1 MNTRILFSEI
11 QTPVFLKSED
21 TPRQNRFSLVL
32 PAVLLAVILTGAGCG
47 SKASSGEPAA
57 PPSFNSASTSPNA
70 AKVQSAAEGT
80 VLVTDNLDIDFSKHL
95 ITFIELGA
103 DKCIPCKAM
112 QPIMKEIAAEYKGQ
126 VQVVFYDVWK
136 NPEPGRKYGIQ
147 LIPTQV
153 FMDKTGKEI
162 SRHVG
167 LFPKP
172 ELVEFLK
179 KQGIR

>member
-1 MNTRILFSEI
+1 MASGE
-11 QTPVFLKSED
+11 LK
-21 TPRQNRFSLVL
+21 TMKTKSLSSWL
-32 PAVLLAVILTGAGCG
+32 GWAALSALLAAV
-47 SKASSGEPAA
+47 PAA
-57 PPSFNSASTSPNA
+57 A
-70 AKVQSAAEGT
+70 AKIPSRPCSPTQAQSAAEGT
-80 VLVTDNLDIDFSKHL
+80 VLVTDNLNIDFSKHL
-95 ITFIELGA
+95 ITFLELGA

-153 FMDKTGKEI
+153 FIDKNGREI
-162 SRHVG
+162 YRHTG

-172 ELVEFLK
+172 DLVEFLK
-179 KQGIR
+179 KQGVR

>member
-1 MNTRILFSEI
+1 MNKK
-11 QTPVFLKSED
+11 TPAFLLGAAA
-21 TPRQNRFSLVL
+21 TL
-32 PAVLLAVILTGAGCG
+32 AVLLAGSACG
-47 SKASSGEPAA
+47 PKASSGEPAA
-57 PPSFNSASTSPNA
+57 ASSAVSAPASTDA
-70 AKVQSAAEGT
+70 VKAQSVAGGT
-80 VLVTDNLDIDFSKHL
+80 VLVTDNLNLDFSKHL

-153 FMDKTGKEI
+153 FIDKTGKEI
-162 SRHVG
+162 SRHTG

-179 KQGIR
+179 KQGVR

>member
-1 MNTRILFSEI
+1 MNTKIR
-11 QTPVFLKSED
+11 
-21 TPRQNRFSLVL
+21 VL
-32 PAVLLAVILTGAGCG
+32 IGAAVCLTVYISG
-47 SKASSGEPAA
+47 SAYAPKAAA
-57 PPSFNSASTSPNA
+57 ISQDSAKA
-70 AKVQSAAEGT
+70 QSAAEGT
-80 VLVTDNLDIDFSKHL
+80 VLVTDNLAIDFSKHL
-95 ITFIELGA
+95 VTFIELGA

-136 NPEPGRKYGIQ
+136 NPEPSRKYGIQ

-153 FMDKTGKEI
+153 FMDKNGKELF
-162 SRHVG
+162 RHTG

-179 KQGIR
+179 KQGVR

>member
-1 MNTRILFSEI
+1 MNRK
-11 QTPVFLKSED
+11 TP
-21 TPRQNRFSLVL
+21 TSLLVAAAAL
-32 PAVLLAVILTGAGCG
+32 VVLLGGPACG

-57 PPSFNSASTSPNA
+57 PATAASAPVSPDA
-70 AKVQSAAEGT
+70 AKAQSAAEGT